1 MLIPHLLDCTDDP
14 EPCVKVNVEWRL
26 VTNVRGRSIYL
37 TMFVPWQVKD
47 GKPPKVMAI
56 PEKSIFLVHQYTH
69 SNFIRSKCE
78 SLLGTFIAST
88 LDLQVV
94 LASSYLRRPF
104 RTKSALW
111 KPNHQVKAASCWL
124 QFWFEGVIFMGISG
138 YPPPQCHPGS
148 MAIPMTFSADPLKD
162 WLSKPWVGLYTSTD
176 IYLAKFENKFASA
189 SFKINN
195 WIYTLKMINTSF
207 VEVQHALSQD
217 EDFF

>member
-1 MLIPHLLDCTDDP
+1 MLIPHLLDWTDDP
-14 EPCVKVNVEWRL
+14 GPCVKVNVAWRPVDL
-26 VTNVRGRSIYL
+26 YDHSCPMTSERQKTSKGNGNSREVDF
-37 TMFVPWQVKD
+37 FVFFQ
-47 GKPPKVMAI
+47 
-56 PEKSIFLVHQYTH
+56 H

-94 LASSYLRRPF
+94 FAISYLRRPF

-148 MAIPMTFSADPLKD
+148 KAWLRGGGGLRFRWHLILT
-162 WLSKPWVGLYTSTD
+162 LSK
-176 IYLAKFENKFASA
+176 IE
-189 SFKINN
+189 
-195 WIYTLKMINTSF
+195 
-207 VEVQHALSQD
+207 SQNHGWGCILPQI
-217 EDFF
+217 FLL